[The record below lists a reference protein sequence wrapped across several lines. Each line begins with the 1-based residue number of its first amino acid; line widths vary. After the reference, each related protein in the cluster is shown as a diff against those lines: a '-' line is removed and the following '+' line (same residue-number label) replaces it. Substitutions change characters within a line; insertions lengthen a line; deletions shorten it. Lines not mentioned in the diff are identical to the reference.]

1 MKRALYL
8 LASLT
13 MVSAAAFAQTKK
25 SFTLEDLLPGGK
37 NFYNL
42 LPQNNHG
49 LTLWSL
55 LGDTYRYTSASRT
68 RCCRRTYARQWQ
80 SSAGDRDM
88 ESGFYAI

>member
-49 LTLWSL
+49 LTWWNNRLMDCDVDDIKTIDPKD
-55 LGDTYRYTSASRT
+55 GKETIFITVDEVNR
-68 RCCRRTYARQWQ
+68 
-80 SSAGDRDM
+80 
-88 ESGFYAI
+88 I